1 MTHTNSCNTF
11 VSLAVLTAST
21 PPSQGS
27 IPAMRYLAAI
37 AMLVAERDEAGGW
50 RLDLQHRAIGAG
62 TSEDV
67 LLRWATEALPEQGI
81 VIGWQLADGVVAPLL
96 GAAREGDPEL
106 ATAFLAR
113 LTALVTAPSVDLAL
127 AHGGA
132 AAPPLASILSSRG
145 IAASLATLAEIESAW
160 AFGHIRWLC
169 RQAESEAIAAWR
181 LWLAE
186 ANGIA
191 KVPAAAFERWLGQ
204 RG

>member
-1 MTHTNSCNTF
+1 MTHTHNCHTF

-27 IPAMRYLAAI
+27 IPAMRHLAAL
-37 AMLVAERDEAGGW
+37 AMLLAERDDAGSW
-50 RLDLQHRAIGAG
+50 RFDLQHRAIGAG
-62 TSEDV
+62 THEDV
-67 LLRWATEALPEQGI
+67 LLRWATDVLPEHGI

-96 GAAREGDPEL
+96 GAAREGDPDL
-106 ATAFLAR
+106 AAAFLGR
-113 LTALVTAPSVDLAL
+113 LMALVAAPSVDLAL

-132 AAPPLASILSSRG
+132 AAPPLATILSSRG
-145 IAASLATLAEIESAW
+145 IDTTLATLAEIESAW
-160 AFGHIRWLC
+160 AFGHTRWLC
-169 RQAESEAIAAWR
+169 RQAEAEAIAAWR

-191 KVPAAAFERWLGQ
+191 KVPAAAFERWLAQ